1 MVQLQGFL
9 YDGHKNVNRDGDP
22 DLGLDG
28 ILGGTIKGLDPEM
41 LFDPLEKQLHLPAA
55 AIKIGNRDGG
65 QDEVVGQ
72 KHKRFVVL

>member
-1 MVQLQGFL
+1 LAQIQAFL
-9 YDGHKNVNRDGDP
+9 HDGYKNINRDGDP

-28 ILGGTIKGLDPEM
+28 IFGGTIKGFYSEM

-55 AIKIGNRDGG
+55 AIKIRNRDGG
-65 QDEVVGQ
+65 QDEVVGK